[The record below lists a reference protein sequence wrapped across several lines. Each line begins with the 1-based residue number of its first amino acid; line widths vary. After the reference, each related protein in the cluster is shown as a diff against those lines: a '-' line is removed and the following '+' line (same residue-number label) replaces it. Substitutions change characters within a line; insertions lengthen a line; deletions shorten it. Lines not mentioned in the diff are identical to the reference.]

1 MCIFFKGRQCSGLP
15 FAETCVPY
23 LYETTAWM
31 DCEPVRV
38 LGTFAPTSSDCFRGQ
53 RSATGASQL
62 VKVPRPTVI
71 AAYNQG
77 VGGTGQID
85 QLLHYCD
92 DQYRTHV
99 FTCISFYV
107 AVVNAS
113 ALYHCSVGNE
123 TKTSLLDSTKSMIEE
138 WCTELSSSVWSSLFS
153 PHQCIF
159 RRRSGNL
166 RSSGRV

>member
-62 VKVPRPTVI
+62 VKVPRPTVS

-85 QLLHYCD
+85 QLVHYCD
-92 DQYRTHV
+92 DRYRTHKWGMRIYLHILSCRCCERQCPV
-99 FTCISFYV
+99 
-107 AVVNAS
+107 
-113 ALYHCSVGNE
+113 
-123 TKTSLLDSTKSMIEE
+123 SLLSWQRNQDLIA
-138 WCTELSSSVWSSLFS
+138 
-153 PHQCIF
+153 
-159 RRRSGNL
+159 R
-166 RSSGRV
+166 